1 MWPLEGYW
9 NEGEVRTLFFL
20 LGHVLA
26 PPMKR
31 FPVAGAQDAKSVGPC
46 SPPSLGRCRGGRITD
61 SRPFIGATG
70 YNGCGSAFAGAASAS
85 STICEVVAMGCARCM
100 QVHTAARALAD
111 TFGKERPALPAMTA
125 PRTSCMPT

>member
-1 MWPLEGYW
+1 MKARF
-9 NEGEVRTLFFL
+9 VRFL

-61 SRPFIGATG
+61 SPPFVGATG
-70 YNGCGSAFAGAASAS
+70 YNGCGSAFAGATSAS
-85 STICEVVAMGCARCM
+85 FLDPFAKSV
-100 QVHTAARALAD
+100 
-111 TFGKERPALPAMTA
+111 
-125 PRTSCMPT
+125 PRTMHVACRSILQRVR